1 MAADFLPIGFILP
14 CLALWATV
22 PPNPMNLV
30 TRQDRVLLGGLAVAL
45 IVVFARPIRYLLDV
59 AREVERSS
67 GLALVPALLILAA
80 VFLFHQQGKRQE
92 AKAQAAAA
100 AADALQAGT
109 RATEMEGLVTFGQA
123 LGRSLD
129 LDTIRDVVGQQLPT
143 LAGTPDAWVLLRA
156 AGRWRALGSGLARGP
171 DAARLREAVAD
182 QAMSTDGAWTLE
194 AISGGGHRC
203 MPLTAGGHSVG
214 VLGVPDAA
222 GPFTP
227 ARTRVLVMAGA
238 LLAISIRNAQLFH
251 DVRENSLRDGLTG
264 CFNRT
269 HALDV
274 IATELRRA
282 RRSQAPVSLILFDLD
297 RFKEVNDRYGHLC
310 GDAVLAAVGAKMREV
325 LRGSDL
331 KCRYGGEEFLVLL
344 PETPLDG
351 AKRVAETLRRELAD
365 MPITWKSEALG
376 ITASVG
382 VTVALPSEIDSSAL
396 IGRADAALYRAKD
409 QGRNCVRL
417 SAESAALA

>member
-1 MAADFLPIGFILP
+1 
-14 CLALWATV
+14 
-22 PPNPMNLV
+22 MNLV
-30 TRQDRVLLGGLAVAL
+30 ARQDRVLLGGLAVAL

-59 AREVERSS
+59 ARDVERSS
-67 GLALVPALLILAA
+67 GLALVPALIILTA

-92 AKAQAAAA
+92 AKARAAAA
-100 AADALQAGT
+100 EADALQAGT

-129 LDTIRDVVGQQLPT
+129 LETIRDVVGQHLPK
-143 LAGTPDAWVLLRA
+143 LAGTGDAWVLLRA
-156 AGRWRALGSGLARGP
+156 TGQWRPLGTGREIGP
-171 DAARLREAVAD
+171 DIARVRESVAD
-182 QAMSTDGAWTLE
+182 QALGTDAAWASE
-194 AISGGGHRC
+194 MIAAGGYRC
-203 MPLTAGGHSVG
+203 IPLTAGGHPVG

-274 IATELRRA
+274 IDTELRRA

-297 RFKEVNDRYGHLC
+297 RFKDINDRYGHLC

-344 PETPLDG
+344 PETPIEG
-351 AKRVAETLRRELAD
+351 AKRVAETLRRELED
-365 MPITWKSEALG
+365 MPINWKSDALAV
-376 ITASVG
+376 TASFG
-382 VTVALPSEIDSSAL
+382 VTVALPGEIDSQAL

-417 SAESAALA
+417 SMETALA